1 LVAGFKGLL
10 AFGLLENDATLFY
23 FTEGFVKGICV
34 HQRLTKPESR
44 SWMLDTGHWMEPK
57 NVKAFKIACCP
68 SSIQ

>member
-34 HQRLTKPESR
+34 HQRLTKGRRP
-44 SWMLDTGHWMEPK
+44 MLRTDTGYWMMEG
-57 NVKAFKIACCP
+57 AYEI
-68 SSIQ
+68 